1 MRQGNFSCYIDG
13 MYDVFRENIAAVA
26 SEENIDKS
34 LLTKVSFAFVEHAV
48 LHTWIPEFDELV
60 TDVSDEIVE
69 LLVDDISPYL
79 YVNLGVVRLVAEAL
93 MNVDLSELKTEGDV
107 NAFVDSLWLACN
119 GETDVDFAEYVVS
132 AVEVAGWAY
141 SVELDSDVGVR
152 VFISTGFGS

>member
-1 MRQGNFSCYIDG
+1 MKQGNFPCYIG
-13 MYDVFRENIAAVA
+13 EMYDVFRENIDAVA
-26 SEENIDKS
+26 SEKNMDKS
-34 LLTKVSFAFVEHAV
+34 LLSKVSFAFVEHAV

-60 TDVSDEIVE
+60 ADVSDEVVE

-93 MNVDLSELKTEGDV
+93 RNVDPFELETEGDV

-119 GETDVDFAEYVVS
+119 GETDVDFAEYVVP
-132 AVEVAGWAY
+132 AVKKAGWSY

-152 VFISTGFGS
+152 VFVSTVFGS